1 MIRLIEAFFCMPF
14 RKRKELIMDTIK
26 GNYAEAVVYASS
38 IEDYAKAQ
46 IKMICDN
53 DISLG
58 SKIRIMPDCHPGKVG
73 PIGLTMTVGN
83 KIIPQLMGIDIGCG
97 MLVSKIKARNIEF
110 QKLDKVIREN
120 VPAGFAI
127 RKAPHSKA
135 SFDAISDLRC
145 LRAVNV
151 DKALK
156 SLGTLGGGNHFIEVD
171 KGEDGYY
178 IIIHTGSRHLGVDVA
193 DYYTENARRR
203 LANMGKDVPYE
214 VAYVEGPLMEDY
226 LYDVKIATAYA
237 SLNREIILHEILKGM
252 KWKEKER
259 YESIHNYIGVNP
271 DGVKILRKGAAS
283 ALEGEPVIIP
293 INMRDGVI
301 LGVGKGNPE
310 WNYSAPHGSGRKIR
324 RTDVQNGYT
333 VSAFK
338 KDMKGIYSTS
348 ICAET
353 LDEAPVAYRGI
364 DEILTAIEDTV
375 EVKEIV
381 KPVYNFKAG
390 KER

>member
-1 MIRLIEAFFCMPF
+1 MPF
-14 RKRKELIMDTIK
+14 RRRKELIMDTIK

-46 IKMICDN
+46 INMICDN

-97 MLVSKIKARNIEF
+97 MLVSKIKTRNIEF
-110 QKLDKVIREN
+110 QKLDKVIRAN

-127 RKAPHSKA
+127 RKASHSKA
-135 SFDAISDLRC
+135 AFDVISDLRC
-145 LRAVNV
+145 LRAVNT
-151 DKALK
+151 DKALR

-178 IIIHTGSRHLGVDVA
+178 IVIHTGSRHLGVDVA

-203 LANMGKDVPYE
+203 LVNMGKDVPYE

-252 KWKEKER
+252 KWKEEER

>member
-1 MIRLIEAFFCMPF
+1 MPS
-14 RKRKELIMDTIK
+14 KNRKERIMDTIK

-73 PIGLTMTVGN
+73 PIGLTMTVTN
-83 KIIPQLMGIDIGCG
+83 KVIPQLMGIDIGCG
-97 MLVSKIKARNIEF
+97 MLVAKIKAKNIEF

-127 RKAPHSKA
+127 RKTPHGKA
-135 SFDAISDLRC
+135 SFDVISDLRC
-145 LRAVNV
+145 IRAVNS
-151 DKALK
+151 DKAFR

-171 KGEDGYY
+171 KGCDWYY

-193 DYYTENARRR
+193 DYYTEHARRR
-203 LANMGKDVPYE
+203 LVNMGKDVPYE
-214 VAYVEGPLMEDY
+214 MAYVEGTLMDDY
-226 LYDVKIATAYA
+226 LHDAAIATAYA

-252 KWKEKER
+252 KWKEEER
-259 YESIHNYIGVNP
+259 YESIHNYIATLP
-271 DGVKILRKGAAS
+271 DGTNILRKGAAS
-283 ALEGEPVIIP
+283 ALEGESVIIP

-301 LGVGKGNPE
+301 LGTGKGNPE
-310 WNYSAPHGSGRKIR
+310 WNYSAPHGSGRKIKR
-324 RTDVQNGYT
+324 IEVQNGYT

-348 ICAET
+348 VCAET

-364 DEILTAIEDTV
+364 DEIMPVIKDTV
-375 EVKEIV
+375 EVKEV
-381 KPVYNFKAG
+381 LKPVYNFKAG
-390 KER
+390 RER

>member
-1 MIRLIEAFFCMPF
+1 
-14 RKRKELIMDTIK
+14 MDIIK
-26 GNYAEAVVYASS
+26 GNCAEAVVYASG

-73 PIGLTMTVGN
+73 PIGLTMTVTN

-97 MLVSKIKARNIEF
+97 MLVAKIKVRNIEF

-127 RKAPHSKA
+127 RKAPHSRA
-135 SFDAISDLRC
+135 SFDVISDLRC

-203 LANMGKDVPYE
+203 LVNMGKDVPYE

-226 LYDVKIATAYA
+226 LYDVKIATSYA

-252 KWKEKER
+252 KWKEEER
-259 YESIHNYIGVNP
+259 YESIHNYISTNP

>member
-1 MIRLIEAFFCMPF
+1 
-14 RKRKELIMDTIK
+14 MDTIS
-26 GNYAEAVVYASS
+26 GNYADAIVYASS
-38 IEDYAKAQ
+38 IEDYARSQ
-46 IKMICDN
+46 IRMICDN

-73 PIGLTMTVGN
+73 PIGLTMTVTN
-83 KIIPQLMGIDIGCG
+83 KVIPQLMGIDIGCG
-97 MLVSKIKARNIEF
+97 MLVCKIKVRNIEF
-110 QKLDKVIREN
+110 QKLDTVVREN
-120 VPAGFAI
+120 VPAGFKI
-127 RKAPHSKA
+127 RKAPHGKA
-135 SFDAISDLRC
+135 DFGMISELRC
-145 LRAVNV
+145 LRAINI

-171 KGEDGYY
+171 KGDDGYY

-203 LANMGKDVPYE
+203 LVNIGRDIPYE
-214 VAYVEGPLMEDY
+214 TAYVEGPLMDDY
-226 LYDVKIATAYA
+226 LYDVKIATQYA

-252 KWKEKER
+252 KWKEEER
-259 YESIHNYIGVNP
+259 YESIHNYIGELP
-271 DGVKILRKGAAS
+271 DGTKILRKGAAS
-283 ALEGEPVIIP
+283 ALEGEKVIIP
-293 INMRDGVI
+293 VNMRDGVI

-310 WNYSAPHGSGRKIR
+310 WNFSAPHGSGRKIK
-324 RTDVQNGYT
+324 RTEVQNSYT

-338 KDMKGIYSTS
+338 KDMKGIYSS
-348 ICAET
+348 SVCAET

-364 DEILTAIEDTV
+364 DEILDA
-375 EVKEIV
+375 VKETVDVKDIV

>member
-1 MIRLIEAFFCMPF
+1 
-14 RKRKELIMDTIK
+14 MDTIK
-26 GNYAEAVVYASS
+26 GNYAESVVYASS

-53 DISLG
+53 EISLG

-73 PIGLTMTVGN
+73 PIGLTVTVGN

-135 SFDAISDLRC
+135 AFDVISDLRC
-145 LRAVNV
+145 LRSVNV

-237 SLNREIILHEILKGM
+237 SLNRETILHEILKGM
-252 KWKEKER
+252 KWKEEER
-259 YESIHNYIGVNP
+259 YESIHNYIATNP

-301 LGVGKGNPE
+301 LGLGKGNPE

-353 LDEAPVAYRGI
+353 LDEAPVAYRGV
-364 DEILTAIEDTV
+364 DEILSAIKDTV

-390 KER
+390 KERQECYYR